1 MKTYAIIGVA
11 FAAILLW
18 VFWHAKSIGAVN
30 APKATPPTPK
40 TNTGSTT
47 DPNASY
53 TDGSGSGQS
62 NDPSSSY
69 YDANGNAVKPAPKII
84 VPKQTLVQ
92 PLIMTSN
99 ASGFS
104 FASGKNS

>member
-1 MKTYAIIGVA
+1 MKTYVIIGVS
-11 FAAILLW
+11 FAVILLW

-30 APKATPPTPK
+30 APKATPPAPK

-47 DPNASY
+47 DPNASP
-53 TDGSGSGQS
+53 DNSGSQS
-62 NDPSSSY
+62 SDPSSSY
-69 YDANGNAVKPAPKII
+69 YDPNGNPVKPAPKII